1 MTAPIRRYA
10 RNHIWAELDGERVIV
25 GLSARAVEQLGEVT
39 AFALRVQPGEE
50 LAAGQCFA
58 SLESAKAEVELFSP
72 LSGAIDSVHESL
84 AVHPELLAEDCYGEG
99 WMIALR
105 PADPAEFTALLD
117 AESYSELLKTASHR
131 A

>member
-1 MTAPIRRYA
+1 MSARIRRYA
-10 RNHIWAELDGERVIV
+10 RNHIWAELDGERVLV

-50 LAAGQCFA
+50 LASGQCFA
-58 SLESAKAEVELFSP
+58 ALESAKAEVELFSP

-84 AVHPELLAEDCYGEG
+84 ELHPELLADDCYGEG

-105 PADPAEFTALLD
+105 PHDLAEFTALLD

-131 A
+131 L